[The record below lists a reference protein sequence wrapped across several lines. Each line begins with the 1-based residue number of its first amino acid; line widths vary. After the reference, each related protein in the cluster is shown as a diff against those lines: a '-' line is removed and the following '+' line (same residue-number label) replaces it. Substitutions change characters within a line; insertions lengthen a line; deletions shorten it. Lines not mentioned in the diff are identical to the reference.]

1 MSILGIIILIIGQIA
16 RINAYRLA
24 LIKKGGEYMAN
35 RKTSEEKLKEI
46 DIKLNQLK
54 IQKQNILKK
63 ENARLRKERTR
74 RLIQI
79 GALAEKYFNVP
90 DIDPKDFEDLLKNSL
105 KIKK

>member
-1 MSILGIIILIIGQIA
+1 MT
-16 RINAYRLA
+16 
-24 LIKKGGEYMAN
+24 N

-79 GALAEKYFNVP
+79 GALAEKYF
-90 DIDPKDFEDLLKNSL
+90 KLKR
-105 KIKK
+105 

>member
-1 MSILGIIILIIGQIA
+1 
-16 RINAYRLA
+16 
-24 LIKKGGEYMAN
+24 MAN

-90 DIDPKDFEDLLKNSL
+90 NIDPKDFEALLKNSL
-105 KIKK
+105 TIKK

>member
-1 MSILGIIILIIGQIA
+1 
-16 RINAYRLA
+16 
-24 LIKKGGEYMAN
+24 MAN

-90 DIDPKDFEDLLKNSL
+90 DIDPEDFEDLLKNFLSINQ
-105 KIKK
+105 KEV